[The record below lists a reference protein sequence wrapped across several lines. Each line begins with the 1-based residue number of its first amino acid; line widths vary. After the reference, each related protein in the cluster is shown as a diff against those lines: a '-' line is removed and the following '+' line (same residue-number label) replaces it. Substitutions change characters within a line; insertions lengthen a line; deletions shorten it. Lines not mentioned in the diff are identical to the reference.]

1 VGAEPVCI
9 GFIGPSG
16 AGKSTVIE
24 RIVPLLR
31 AGGLRVGVLKHSH
44 HPFER
49 PGSDSD
55 RFCRSE
61 ADGVAVLAP
70 DGLWM
75 PRPASDPC
83 PRALAG
89 RIFAGFDLVLVEGF
103 RGAGLP
109 AFHVA
114 RPGTPPD
121 PRPAPG
127 PHLGTIAGRELAGA
141 LPIDAPAVIAAAV
154 RAAAAQLR
162 ATG

>member
-1 VGAEPVCI
+1 MGAEPVCI

-61 ADGVAVLAP
+61 ADGEI
-70 DGLWM
+70 G
-75 PRPASDPC
+75 RASC
-83 PRALAG
+83 
-89 RIFAGFDLVLVEGF
+89 
-103 RGAGLP
+103 
-109 AFHVA
+109 
-114 RPGTPPD
+114 
-121 PRPAPG
+121 
-127 PHLGTIAGRELAGA
+127 RER
-141 LPIDAPAVIAAAV
+141 VCESV
-154 RAAAAQLR
+154 
-162 ATG
+162 